1 MIELRSF
8 AAFWRQLVVVILVA
22 AVVFGNGAVRAAQ
35 INNTTMRVEKS
46 KLKEM
51 TCNDNSFRI
60 ELEVVWLNKTKLFD
74 VITFLIIIFF

>member
-8 AAFWRQLVVVILVA
+8 AAFWRQLVVVFLVA
-22 AVVFGNGAVRAAQ
+22 VVLFGNGAVRAAQ

-60 ELEVVWLNKTKLFD
+60 ELEVVWLNQTKLFD
-74 VITFLIIIFF
+74 VIHFFDYDFF